1 MYTVIRTV
9 ILGGGG
15 VAVVYTLLNLRNFF
29 PNALLG
35 IIAAGALFYVSQFI
49 QPPEAQEAP
58 PPDIDMT
65 TSFAR
70 EMAESRRQ
78 RKKNIEAAAAEAAE
92 ESKKDS

>member
-1 MYTVIRTV
+1 MYAVIRV
-9 ILGGGG
+9 VLLGGGG
-15 VAVVYTLLNLRNFF
+15 LAIVYSLLNLRNFF

-35 IIAAGALFYVSQFI
+35 LIAAGVLFYVSQFV
-49 QPPEAQEAP
+49 QPPEAEEAP

-78 RKKNIEAAAAEAAE
+78 RKKNIEAAAKAE
-92 ESKKDS
+92 ESKKN